1 MRFEFTST
9 SMLPTLAWTAVIV
22 PSQSD
27 VRVIAGDGV
36 IHRNDVFWE
45 GLSLT
50 PEAPDAAPAQHF
62 PLSTGGLAQHD
73 RVTFWTPGHILDR
86 LFLIQSPGRIFVSN
100 SLPFA
105 LRMSGVGLAKTY
117 LHYPWQFGHIVAHSQ
132 TAPLEK
138 GVVRIISNANL
149 AIGRE
154 GRIHVSRKPASPK
167 FAKYGEYI
175 GLVHAFLDQ
184 VAEANRQSAASPY
197 RPITTLSSGYDSPAA
212 AVLAKRIGLTQAI
225 SICDSRGG
233 SGDDDSGEAIARHLG
248 LKIRVAERA
257 EYRAAGWPAERLFYV
272 FGLPEDIYM
281 YPFAADLRRTLLVS
295 GVKGDTMWDRNVKN
309 ADGTWSWDPGG
320 ATLQE
325 FRLRIGFVHLPPA
338 FYGWRHHDDLIKI
351 SRSPDLSP
359 WSVGTNYDRPIPRR
373 LVEEG
378 GVPRELFGI
387 KKKAVSVTIGIDNRS
402 YLNSEAFHIS
412 TEMQRRLAKH
422 LGSAPNVE
430 VKMNLALS
438 DALHV
443 ATRVLHRY
451 WLESQIGAAPAPV
464 EKRSSS
470 MARRMLVW
478 ADRAWP
484 IRRRYM
490 APFSALNFSTQVANA
505 SLMEDYLPFD
515 G

>member
-9 SMLPTLAWTAVIV
+9 IKLPALAWAALIV
-22 PSQSD
+22 PHRPT

-36 IHRNDVFWE
+36 IHRNNVFWE
-45 GLSLT
+45 GLSLV
-50 PEAPDAAPAQHF
+50 PEAPDAASRQHF

-73 RVTFWTPGHILDR
+73 QVTFWTPGHILDR
-86 LFLIQSPGRIFVSN
+86 LFLIQSSGRIFVSN
-100 SLPFA
+100 SLPFV
-105 LRMSGVGLAKTY
+105 LRVSGVGLAKGY

-132 TAPLEK
+132 SAPLEK
-138 GVVRIISNANL
+138 GSVWIISNANL
-149 AIGRE
+149 AIGDE
-154 GRIHVSRKPASPK
+154 GRIHVSAKPAAPK
-167 FAKYGEYI
+167 FADYAEYI

-184 VAEANRQSAASPY
+184 VAEANRQSAGGPY
-197 RPITTLSSGYDSPAA
+197 VPIATLSSGYDSPAA

-248 LKIRVAERA
+248 LKIRVAPRN
-257 EYRAAGWPAERLFYV
+257 EYRTAGWPAERLFYV

-295 GVKGDTMWDRNVKN
+295 GVKGDTLWDRNVEN

-325 FRLRIGFVHLPPA
+325 FRLRVGFVHLPPA
-338 FYGWRHHDDLIKI
+338 FYGWKHHSDLIKI

-359 WSVGTNYDRPIPRR
+359 WSLGTSYDRPIARR
-373 LVEEG
+373 LVEES
-378 GVPRELFGI
+378 GVPRELFGMR
-387 KKKAVSVTIGIDNRS
+387 KRAVSVTIGIDKGS
-402 YLNSEAFHIS
+402 YLNSEALLIS
-412 TEMQRRLAKH
+412 SEMRSRLTKH
-422 LGSAPNVE
+422 ADSATNMG
-430 VKMNLALS
+430 VKANLAFS
-438 DALHV
+438 AALHV
-443 ATRVLHRY
+443 GTRMLHRY
-451 WLESQIGAAPAPV
+451 WLDGHVAAAPAA
-464 EKRSSS
+464 KRSSS
-470 MARRMLVW
+470 MAHRMLVW

-484 IRRRYM
+484 VRRRYM
-490 APFSALNFSTQVANA
+490 APFSDLNFSTQVANA